1 MKTGKWTA
9 ETALARAKSKGCE
22 VNTEKKQV
30 FVKPEPGVGNGT
42 LGALDYLKNHA
53 KYSVIFKE

>member
-1 MKTGKWTA
+1 MKGRWTT
-9 ETALARAKSKGCE
+9 EKALERVKSKGCE
-22 VNTEKKQV
+22 INQDAKQV
-30 FVKPEPGVGNGT
+30 FVTAQPGIGNGT